1 MATILMHVKQL
12 FPAVLRMSISAGIL
26 TLAVVLLRFMLRK
39 APKWA
44 RCLLWLLVALR
55 LLCPVLPEMQ
65 LSPMPRSEVYD
76 ASRQLIE
83 RAADGGAFPLMEF
96 EPSQPPADGTE
107 PAMRHFSVV
116 APSAY
121 LLVIWPLGI
130 LGMLL
135 YALLSYLRLRQRT
148 AASAPFR
155 EGVFLCDGIGSPFI
169 LGIFRPRVYIP
180 SHLEKQQVFFV
191 LAHEQAHLRRRDH
204 WWKPLGFLLLAVHWF
219 NPLLWL
225 AYILLCRDIELA
237 CDERAVKD
245 MAASDRA
252 DYAQALL
259 DCSFPRRTVGL
270 CPLAFGEVG
279 VKQRVKNV
287 LDYRKPAFWIAAG
300 AVAVCLLAALFLL
313 TDPPVLL
320 PENGG
325 IDSAEYASVG
335 ENIPLPTEAWAELAE
350 LIEAHRGRRFPAGT
364 DALGTL
370 SRSVTLHYA
379 DGSYVLIHHQ
389 YVSGFD
395 LLRGREDDYRTI
407 VTWFDDR
414 GRARKAWRMVSAF
427 DDAFTEWENRWI
439 SRQEN
444 ALDWLWKH
452 YEVRDVLYDS
462 GRDDPRTELRRCA
475 INDNYELL
483 VSTGDAGGEWQ
494 RIGRL
499 EPFTPEKSSFDGR
512 YGYYA
517 AYDSAAA
524 LRKQNRLAWRAVA
537 EDAPD
542 ARFYDLFWQAG
553 GDILLG
559 AGWYD
564 AGEAGDPYSDDS
576 RVWRLY
582 RLAGT
587 LEEPS
592 EEVLNLD
599 ALREKYPE
607 YFGLSAFKGLE
618 LYVWQLGPGVLRCGL
633 MEGTNRNKTS
643 EEIWSLQGATVE
655 EMKLILSTYDVPAEN
670 TFLYPFLH
678 PASSYIYNITEEYR
692 AQLQELFFGS
702 AAIAAPQ
709 PDEPDGPVEPGEP
722 DGPDSGESP
731 LLTVTSGG
739 ATVVPY
745 LHLRFETTWLEEEH
759 AFLAGDGWPLE
770 YDIQEYGD
778 KIPVLILEGELTLTL
793 GENVSCGRPI
803 RVYDGDLTLLVQQE
817 DDSLDALY
825 RLAPG
830 DYWCALGVYRRGRY
844 IPEAER
850 YEEAGYDGVFRLW
863 VPETGDEGE

>member
-1 MATILMHVKQL
+1 MASILMSIKQL

-26 TLAVVLLRFMLRK
+26 TLAVALLRLALRK

-44 RCLLWLLVALR
+44 CCLLWLLVALR
-55 LLCPVLPEMQ
+55 LLCPVLPEMW

-76 ASRQLIE
+76 ASRRLIE
-83 RAADGGAFPLMEF
+83 QAADGGALPLMEF
-96 EPSQPPADGTE
+96 EQTQPPADGTG
-107 PAMRHFSVV
+107 PAMRHFSV
-116 APSAY
+116 ALPSAY
-121 LLVIWPLGI
+121 LLAIWPLGV

-135 YALLSYLRLRQRT
+135 YALLSYLRLRRRT

-155 EGVFLCDGIGSPFI
+155 KDVFLCDEIGSPFI
-169 LGIFRPRVYIP
+169 LGVFRPRVYIP
-180 SHLEKQQVFFV
+180 SHLEKQQIFFV
-191 LAHEQAHLRRRDH
+191 LAHEKAHLRRRDH

-225 AYILLCRDIELA
+225 AYVLLCRDIELA

-300 AVAVCLLAALFLL
+300 AVAVCLLAALFFL

-325 IDSAEYASVG
+325 IAEAEYASVG
-335 ENIPLPTEAWAELAE
+335 ENIPLPPEAWEELAE
-350 LIEAHRGRRFPAGT
+350 LIEARRGRRFPAGT
-364 DALGTL
+364 DTLGAL

-379 DGSYVLIHHQ
+379 DGSYVLVHHQ

-395 LLRGREDDYRTI
+395 FLRGREDDYRTV
-407 VTWFDDR
+407 VTRFDDR
-414 GRARKAWRMVSAF
+414 GKARKAWRMENAF
-427 DDAFTEWENRWI
+427 DDAFMEWKSRWV

-444 ALDWLWKH
+444 ALDWLWKN
-452 YEVRDVLYDS
+452 YEVESVLYA
-462 GRDDPRTELRRCA
+462 GNGEDPRTELRRCA
-475 INDNYELL
+475 INSNYELL
-483 VSTGDAGGEWQ
+483 VSTGEYGGEWV
-494 RIGRL
+494 IAGRL
-499 EPFTPEKSSFDGR
+499 EPFTPEKSSFDGK

-524 LRKQNRLAWRAVA
+524 LRKQNRLAWRAVTP
-537 EDAPD
+537 DTTD
-542 ARFYDLFWQAG
+542 ARFYDLFYQASG
-553 GDILLG
+553 EILLG
-559 AGWYD
+559 TGYYD
-564 AGEAGDPYSDDS
+564 AGEAGDSYSDDS
-576 RVWRLY
+576 RVYRLF

-587 LEEPS
+587 LEDPS
-592 EEVLNLD
+592 EEALDLD
-599 ALREKYPE
+599 ALREEYPE

-618 LYVWQLGPGVLRCGL
+618 LYVWQMGPGVLRCGL
-633 MEGTNRNKTS
+633 MEGTNRNKTN
-643 EEIWSLQGATVE
+643 EEIWNLRGVTPE
-655 EMKLILSTYDVPAEN
+655 EMKQILSTYDVPEEN
-670 TFLYPFLH
+670 IFLYPFLH

-692 AQLQELFFGS
+692 GWLRELFFGS
-702 AAIAAPQ
+702 AAIAVPQ
-709 PDEPDGPVEPGEP
+709 PEEPGEP
-722 DGPDSGESP
+722 GEPGGPGSAEAP
-731 LLTVTSGG
+731 VLTVTCGG
-739 ATVVPY
+739 TTIVPY
-745 LHLRFETTWLEEEH
+745 LHHRFETTWLEEEH
-759 AFLAGDGWPLE
+759 AFLSGDGWPVE

-778 KIPVLILEGELTLTL
+778 KIPVLILDGELTLTL
-793 GENVSCGRPI
+793 GENVSRIGPRLRI
-803 RVYDGDLTLLVQQE
+803 YDGDLTVLVQME
-817 DDSLDALY
+817 DGEDLGALY

-850 YEEAGYDGVFRLW
+850 YEGAGYDGIFRLR

>member
-1 MATILMHVKQL
+1 MVSLLINLKQL
-12 FPAVLRMSISAGIL
+12 FPTVLRMSISAGIL
-26 TLAVVLLRFMLRK
+26 TLAVVLLRLMLRK
-39 APKWA
+39 APKWV
-44 RCLLWLLVALR
+44 RCLLWLLVAVR

-76 ASRQLIE
+76 ASRHLIE
-83 RAADGGAFPLMEF
+83 RAADGGALPLMEF
-96 EPSQPPADGTE
+96 QRPQPSSDGTG
-107 PAMRHFSVV
+107 PTMQHVRV
-116 APSAY
+116 ALPSAY

-135 YALLSYLRLRQRT
+135 YALLSYLRLRRRT

-169 LGIFRPRVYIP
+169 LGVFRPRVYIP
-180 SHLEKQQVFFV
+180 SHLEKQQIFFV
-191 LAHEQAHLRRRDH
+191 LAHEKAHLRRRDH

-225 AYILLCRDIELA
+225 AYVLLCRDIELA

-259 DCSFPRRTVGL
+259 DCSFPRRMVGL

-300 AVAVCLLAALFLL
+300 AVAVCLLAALFFL

-325 IDSAEYASVG
+325 IGEAEYASVG
-335 ENIPLPTEAWAELAE
+335 ENIPLSPEAWEELAE

-379 DGSYVLIHHQ
+379 DGSYVLVHHQ

-395 LLRGREDDYRTI
+395 FLRGREDDYRTV

-414 GRARKAWRMVSAF
+414 GKARKAWRMENAF
-427 DDAFTEWENRWI
+427 DEAFAEWKNRWI

-444 ALDWLWKH
+444 ALDWMWKH
-452 YEVRDVLYDS
+452 YEVREVLYD
-462 GRDDPRTELRRCA
+462 GGNDEVRTDVRSCA
-475 INDNYELL
+475 LSEDYALWISVGED
-483 VSTGDAGGEWQ
+483 GEWQ

-499 EPFTPEKSSFDGR
+499 EPFTPEKSSFDGK

-517 AYDSAAA
+517 AYDSATA
-524 LRKQNRLAWRAVA
+524 LRKQNRLAWRAVTEEA
-537 EDAPD
+537 TD

-553 GDILLG
+553 GEILLG

-576 RVWRLY
+576 RVWRLF

-587 LEEPS
+587 LEDPS
-592 EEVLNLD
+592 EEALDLD
-599 ALREKYPE
+599 ALREEYPE
-607 YFGLSAFKGLE
+607 YFDLSAFKGLE
-618 LYVWQLGPGVLRCGL
+618 LYAWQMGPGVLRCGL

-643 EEIWSLQGATVE
+643 EEIWNLRGVTVE
-655 EMKLILSTYDVPAEN
+655 EMKLILSTYDVPADN
-670 TFLYPFLH
+670 IFLYPFLH
-678 PASSYIYNITEEYR
+678 PASSYIYSITEEYR
-692 AQLQELFFGS
+692 AWLRELFFGS

-709 PDEPDGPVEPGEP
+709 PDEPGSEEAPV
-722 DGPDSGESP
+722 
-731 LLTVTSGG
+731 LTVTSGS

-759 AFLAGDGWPLE
+759 GFLAGDGWPLE
-770 YDIQEYGD
+770 WDIQEYGD
-778 KIPVLILEGELTLTL
+778 KIPVLILDGELTLTL

-850 YEEAGYDGVFRLW
+850 YEEAGYDGVFRLR
-863 VPETGDEGE
+863 VPEAKGEGE

>member
-1 MATILMHVKQL
+1 MASILMSIKQL

-26 TLAVVLLRFMLRK
+26 TLAVALLRLALRK

-44 RCLLWLLVALR
+44 CCLLWLLVALR
-55 LLCPVLPEMQ
+55 LLCPVLPEMW

-76 ASRQLIE
+76 ASRRLIE
-83 RAADGGAFPLMEF
+83 QAADGGAL
-96 EPSQPPADGTE
+96 G
-107 PAMRHFSVV
+107 PAMRHFSV
-116 APSAY
+116 ALPSAY
-121 LLVIWPLGI
+121 LLAIWPLGV

-135 YALLSYLRLRQRT
+135 YALLSYLRLRRRT

-155 EGVFLCDGIGSPFI
+155 KDVFLCDEIGSPFI
-169 LGIFRPRVYIP
+169 LGVFRPRVYIP
-180 SHLEKQQVFFV
+180 SHLEKQQIFFV
-191 LAHEQAHLRRRDH
+191 LAHEKAHLRRRDH

-225 AYILLCRDIELA
+225 AYVLLCRDIELA

-300 AVAVCLLAALFLL
+300 AVAVCLLAALFFL

-325 IDSAEYASVG
+325 IAEAEYASVG
-335 ENIPLPTEAWAELAE
+335 ENIPLPPEAWEELAE
-350 LIEAHRGRRFPAGT
+350 LIEARRGRRFPAGT
-364 DALGTL
+364 DTLGAL

-379 DGSYVLIHHQ
+379 DGSYVLVHHQ

-395 LLRGREDDYRTI
+395 FLRGREDDYRTV
-407 VTWFDDR
+407 VTRFDDR
-414 GRARKAWRMVSAF
+414 GKARKAWRMENAF
-427 DDAFTEWENRWI
+427 DDAFMEWKSRWV

-444 ALDWLWKH
+444 ALDWLWKN
-452 YEVRDVLYDS
+452 YEVESVLYA
-462 GRDDPRTELRRCA
+462 GNGEDPRTELRRCA
-475 INDNYELL
+475 INSNYELL
-483 VSTGDAGGEWQ
+483 VSTGEYGGEWV
-494 RIGRL
+494 IAGRL
-499 EPFTPEKSSFDGR
+499 EPFTPEKSSFDGK

-524 LRKQNRLAWRAVA
+524 LRKQNRLAWRAVTP
-537 EDAPD
+537 DTTD
-542 ARFYDLFWQAG
+542 ARFYDLFYQASG
-553 GDILLG
+553 EILLG
-559 AGWYD
+559 TGYYD
-564 AGEAGDPYSDDS
+564 AGEAGDSYSDDS
-576 RVWRLY
+576 RVYRLF

-587 LEEPS
+587 LEDPS
-592 EEVLNLD
+592 EEALDLD

-618 LYVWQLGPGVLRCGL
+618 LYVWQMGPGVLRCGL
-633 MEGTNRNKTS
+633 MEGTNRNKTN
-643 EEIWSLQGATVE
+643 EEIWNLRGVTPE
-655 EMKLILSTYDVPAEN
+655 EMKQILSTYDVPEEN
-670 TFLYPFLH
+670 IFLYPFLH

-692 AQLQELFFGS
+692 GWLRELFFGS
-702 AAIAAPQ
+702 AAIAVPQ
-709 PDEPDGPVEPGEP
+709 PEEPGEP
-722 DGPDSGESP
+722 GEPGGPGSAEAP
-731 LLTVTSGG
+731 VLTVTCGG
-739 ATVVPY
+739 TTIVPY
-745 LHLRFETTWLEEEH
+745 LHHRFETTWLEEEH
-759 AFLAGDGWPLE
+759 AFLSGDGWPVE

-778 KIPVLILEGELTLTL
+778 KIPVLILDGELTLTL
-793 GENVSCGRPI
+793 GENVSRIGPRLRI
-803 RVYDGDLTLLVQQE
+803 YDGDLTVLVQME
-817 DDSLDALY
+817 DGEDLGALY

-850 YEEAGYDGVFRLW
+850 YEGAGYDGIFRLR